1 MSDVN
6 PEFKPEPKIEALK
19 ATATEFISKEKES
32 ISQLGGK
39 VLHDVEGLLNDSV
52 QSATVRL
59 NSLFKRVET
68 VIRTEPLVAL
78 TALAITGIAIM
89 NLMRKRQSSA
99 SASKRASAS
108 HTAGASTSESAE
120 ESHFH

>member
-89 NLMRKRQSSA
+89 NLMRKRQGSA
-99 SASKRASAS
+99 SASKKASAG
-108 HTAGASTSESAE
+108 HAAGASPSESSE

>member
-1 MSDVN
+1 MSDIN
-6 PEFKPEPKIEALK
+6 PEFKTEPKIESLK
-19 ATATEFISKEKES
+19 ATATEFISKERES

-39 VLHDVEGLLNDSV
+39 VLHDVESLLNDSV
-52 QSATVRL
+52 QSATSRL

-78 TALAITGIAIM
+78 TALAITGIALV
-89 NLMRKRQSSA
+89 NLMRKRQPQSD
-99 SASKRASAS
+99 ASKRSAS
-108 HTAGASTSESAE
+108 SSPASEPAE

>member
-1 MSDVN
+1 MSDIN
-6 PEFKPEPKIEALK
+6 PEFKSEPKIEALK
-19 ATATEFISKEKES
+19 ATATEFISKEKET

-39 VLHDVEGLLNDSV
+39 VLHDVESLLNDSV
-52 QSATVRL
+52 QGATSRL

-78 TALAITGIAIM
+78 TALAITGIAIV
-89 NLMRKRQSSA
+89 NLMRKRQTSSG
-99 SASKRASAS
+99 ASKRSAS
-108 HTAGASTSESAE
+108 SPAASETAE

>member
-1 MSDVN
+1 MSDIN
-6 PEFKPEPKIEALK
+6 SEYKPEPKIESLK
-19 ATATEFISKEKES
+19 ATATEFISKEKET

-39 VLHDVEGLLNDSV
+39 VLHDVESLLNDSV
-52 QSATVRL
+52 QGATSRL

-78 TALAITGIAIM
+78 TALAITGIAIV
-89 NLMRKRQSSA
+89 NLMRKRQTSPSA
-99 SASKRASAS
+99 PKRS
-108 HTAGASTSESAE
+108 TAGSTAGETTE